1 MQISYSRVEC
11 YKNCPYQYKLKYLDG
26 LTTIKNQDA
35 NNALYLGSGIHLGI
49 EKGLQVGINEYLNNY
64 YVVTDLN
71 INEIIKYEYLIPKI
85 RDLLPDGQY
94 EVLIENEDFKGFIDL
109 LTNDSIYDFKYSN
122 NIDKYLESPQL
133 HLYKYF
139 YEQQS
144 GKKIN
149 NLYYIMIPKI
159 MIKQKKTEDLF
170 NFRKRLQKELNNS
183 EIQIVKVDYDENKV
197 IEFLINVKRMLEDN
211 SFNENAS
218 YLCNWCEFEKFC
230 LNKGEDYMLLPKNV
244 RRERVIDTNPD
255 MWIYADSYVGKSTF
269 IDKIDN
275 LLFINTDG
283 NTDNTTSPVIR
294 IIDDVTQTG
303 RLVNRRL
310 AWDSFLDVVTEL
322 EKRDNEFKAVAID
335 LVEDLYEHC
344 RLYMYDKLGIEHE
357 QDAGFGKGWDM
368 VKTEFLSTIK
378 RLKNVGCQIIY
389 ISKEV
394 TTELN
399 LKNGGKLT
407 TIKPNINDKV
417 ANVLAGTVDL
427 TIRAY
432 LDGDERKLLLEKRE
446 NIFGGGRFNFK
457 TAVIDLEM
465 SEFKKAL
472 IDAQEGIAKKVDDEK
487 PNEFIPEKI
496 NEKDETVNGPESK
509 SVKENNKE
517 TDVVDVD
524 VVETDVVDDK
534 DEVNEE
540 VKEENTSEKPKR
552 RTRRT
557 RTE

>member
-211 SFNENAS
+211 SFNENTS

-472 IDAQEGIAKKVDDEK
+472 IDAQEGIAKK
-487 PNEFIPEKI
+487 FIPDQI
-496 NEKDETVNGPESK
+496 NEKDEKGEELISESE
-509 SVKENNKE
+509 KEE
-517 TDVVDVD
+517 
-524 VVETDVVDDK
+524 VVEDK
-534 DEVNEE
+534 EE
-540 VKEENTSEKPKR
+540 VKEENTSEQPKR

>member
-211 SFNENAS
+211 SFNENTS

-487 PNEFIPEKI
+487 LNEFIPDQI
-496 NEKDETVNGPESK
+496 NEKDEKGEELISESE
-509 SVKENNKE
+509 KEE
-517 TDVVDVD
+517 
-524 VVETDVVDDK
+524 VVEDK
-534 DEVNEE
+534 EE
-540 VKEENTSEKPKR
+540 VKEENTSEQPKR